1 MRRSVVAHSY
11 KHAEHFYVSMS
22 IRSMFS
28 AVTMLDRTEI
38 PCVLGQGLP
47 YELVKLDLVAKG
59 QKDPR
64 FIEMHPFG
72 KVPV

>member
-1 MRRSVVAHSY
+1 
-11 KHAEHFYVSMS
+11 
-22 IRSMFS
+22 MFS
-28 AVTMLDRTEI
+28 AVTTLDRTEI

>member
-1 MRRSVVAHSY
+1 MRRSVVAHSSY
-11 KHAEHFYVSMS
+11 KSIP

-28 AVTMLDRTEI
+28 AVTTLDRTEI